1 MPLLK
6 LTGGTFHWDLSMCS
20 IIASFRV
27 KEFLYVS
34 TRSKPKPFQTH
45 NFLDESRRA
54 SSMVFPVAATTSN
67 AVCCLRQ
74 GQQIPIHEEMHFR
87 QIEKRPCR
95 NSQSM
100 RLHNN
105 FSQRELKWELKNT
118 PHWDLCRHF
127 WPKGTSGRILAQ
139 CCQYLP
145 YDLSTCRSYESC
157 SCPTPRKSTFWKD
170 SSCVRASQLCT

>member
-6 LTGGTFHWDLSMCS
+6 LTGGTFHWDLSMDS
-20 IIASFRV
+20 IIVSFRV

-34 TRSKPKPFQTH
+34 TRSKPKLFQTH

-95 NSQSM
+95 ISQSM

-105 FSQRELKWELKNT
+105 FSQRELKWELKKYST
-118 PHWDLCRHF
+118 LGPVQAL
-127 WPKGTSGRILAQ
+127 LA
-139 CCQYLP
+139 
-145 YDLSTCRSYESC
+145 
-157 SCPTPRKSTFWKD
+157 KST
-170 SSCVRASQLCT
+170 